1 MTNFYKIVSGAA
13 LAALAA
19 ADAVPLII
27 DTDMGFDVDDVGA
40 VCMANELMILGEANI
55 LAIVH
60 DTGYKIGI
68 GGVSSINHY
77 YGHDSIPLGAYKGEF
92 GRADDGTG
100 SQNNYLSDII
110 RRFPG
115 PVTDYDGVPTAVE
128 TYRKALVAA
137 DDKSVHIASLGMT
150 TNLRDLLQSQ
160 GDSISSLTGVQLV
173 EQKVKKVVWMDMM
186 YNFGCAE
193 HDTSDW
199 LGDDAGCR
207 GSA

>member
-1 MTNFYKIVSGAA
+1 MTNFYKIVSSAA
-13 LAALAA
+13 LAAYAA

-40 VCMANELMILGEANI
+40 VCMANELMTLGEANI

-100 SQNNYLSDII
+100 YQNNYLSDII
-110 RRFPG
+110 NRFPG
-115 PVTDYDGVPTAVE
+115 PVRDYDDVPTAVE

-137 DDKSVHIASLGMT
+137 DDKSVNIASLGMT

-160 GDSISSLTGVQLV
+160 GDSISSLTGVELV
-173 EQKVKKVVWMDMM
+173 Q
-186 YNFGCAE
+186 
-193 HDTSDW
+193 
-199 LGDDAGCR
+199 
-207 GSA
+207 